1 MEGGYE
7 TANIP
12 LEKQYINQ
20 SHAMPC
26 RDEHKPNMVSFP
38 PNKFYDFDD
47 FLIMDMFL

>member
-7 TANIP
+7 TANIS

-47 FLIMDMFL
+47 FLIIDMFL

>member
-7 TANIP
+7 TANIS
-12 LEKQYINQ
+12 LEKQYSNQ

-26 RDEHKPNMVSFP
+26 RDEHKPNMVSFL

-47 FLIMDMFL
+47 FLIIDMFL

>member
-7 TANIP
+7 TTNIP
-12 LEKQYINQ
+12 LEKQYISQ

-26 RDEHKPNMVSFP
+26 RDEHKSNMVSFP

-47 FLIMDMFL
+47 FLIIFIF